1 MATTA
6 NRSLWLIQLTMAIA
20 LSALVVLFVE
30 GWLTPRQFGIG
41 GLIVLVATCVAF
53 TTAFVQRRTTSPSA
67 WPTPHGSRRAKYLK
81 VTAIVLYW
89 ALALWLTRDGPIAA
103 KLVGSFML
111 MLFLIATIIRPTRDD
126 RM

>member
-1 MATTA
+1 MATNA

-53 TTAFVQRRTTSPSA
+53 TTAFVRRRTTSPSA

-81 VTAIVLYW
+81 ITAIVLYW
-89 ALALWLTRDGPIAA
+89 GLALWLTREGPIVA

-111 MLFLIATIIRPTRDD
+111 MLFLIATIIRPARGD
-126 RM
+126 RT